1 MNEVLAAINN
11 QLEGLGLNYEFGK
24 MSESPPQYPYWV
36 GDYTEPGS
44 TTEDGKEEPTIILT
58 GFARG
63 KFLELETQ
71 KATIKEHFRHG
82 VFVITEKGSAM
93 VIFYGSSLNIPQEDD
108 DLKRC
113 QVNLQIKYWKGN

>member
-1 MNEVLAAINN
+1 MDEILAVIND
-11 QLEGLGLNYEFGK
+11 QMEGLGLNYEFGK
-24 MSESPPQYPYWV
+24 MTKSPPEYPYWV
-36 GDYTEPGS
+36 GDYTEPES
-44 TTEDGKEEPTIILT
+44 ITEDGKEEPTILLT

-82 VFVITEKGSAM
+82 VSVITEKGSA
-93 VIFYGSSLNIPQEDD
+93 VVVFYGSSLNIPQEDD

-113 QVNLQIKYWKGN
+113 QVNLQIKSWKGN